1 MLSLRAALF
10 VTVAALAAD
19 VAPAL
24 RVIRTTPDPDAP
36 PNAVITVT
44 FDRPVAGSLDRTVD
58 PAGILS
64 ITPAI
69 AGTIEWRDPVTLRV
83 RPAGPL
89 APGTRYQITV
99 NPTFAALDGSRLSEP
114 YRFGFRVGGPTV
126 LAGLPVGPGETSRF
140 LTPNQ
145 PFLLA
150 ISAPVES
157 DLIDRLVYVELST
170 TCARRG
176 SIPLRVTGLTAIPD
190 SAPWRF
196 REAGGWDRDRSADGL
211 RRLVTVAPTEPL
223 PLGCDAALVVPQS
236 LDLARPGEVQRY
248 PFATYGAFR
257 IDSTRCSSGPVCPAG
272 PIQVSFTTPVR
283 GADVLRHVRVRPT
296 LTFTVSDTTDV
307 RDQWTLWADLKP
319 RTGYLIDVD
328 PALTDVFGQR
338 LDGNPRGTV
347 VTTGFGP
354 EVSYTSGRLT
364 IERSG
369 PRTLPVTYVN
379 VDTIDVLTAAV
390 PESLEAR
397 LLSRSW
403 YSWGD
408 DWVKLGA
415 KATRRRF
422 PVGAPRDR
430 HGVYG
435 VPFPTPDARAP
446 SAGTLFAVK
455 VTSARLPRPRRDGGE
470 VLPEEYQPI
479 ALVQIT
485 DLGIHAK
492 IGAEEGTVWVTGVSD
507 GKPRPGATVRV
518 RDGRRRLLAQ
528 GTTDARGLFR
538 FTGVKRRPAP
548 AADDESDESSF
559 EGYVEARLGSDR
571 ALVGV
576 NQYDP
581 DLSPWQFNVS
591 SAWGADRFPIAAAV
605 FTERGIYRP
614 GDSVFA
620 KVIARTGSLGSLAVP
635 ARTDSVRVAFED
647 RDGGVLRER
656 VLPPST
662 FGTVAPTLR
671 LPPDAPLGQY
681 AVTVSLRREGAWQ
694 EISRASYRVAEYR
707 APEFLVDVVADT
719 AARLNGDSLR
729 ATIGARYLF
738 GAPMARA
745 RVAWS
750 IRQRTIE
757 PWDLVIP
764 NTDGFY
770 VAARSWWWE
779 EWSGRSA
786 TAVTESRADSLD
798 GSGQLAVHAQLTL
811 ANPALPARVYVD
823 ATVTDVNRQSVFGT
837 AGIVV
842 HPTAWYVGAR
852 PTATTYFWK
861 AGDPQSVDLIA
872 VRPDGRRVADVA
884 VRGYLIRREWHQV
897 RRETAGFS
905 ELVGEWVSD
914 TVDRCTVRTAGQPVG
929 CALSPRQAGSY
940 HVLFQATDPAG
951 REVTTSFY
959 RWVTGPGWV
968 PWADEQQFKM
978 DVVPDRSR
986 YSVGDTAT
994 VLFASPF
1001 TNAEAW
1007 VTVEREGVIE
1017 QRRLTITDGATTL
1030 KLPVTEAWSPNAF
1043 VSIVVARG
1051 RSAKPGPLD
1060 DPGRPTMRVGYAEVR
1075 VTPERKRLEVKLA
1088 ADRAEYRPG
1097 DQAVITASLRDG
1109 GRGTRGEVTLW
1120 AVDEGVLSLTGYR
1133 TPDPIDL
1140 LYQPRGLGLRLGSN
1154 LSTVAPQVP
1163 QGDKGRNAGG
1173 GGGEGE
1179 SEILRSRFRTTAFFL
1194 GSVVADTSGTA
1205 VARVKLP
1212 DNLTTFRVMAV
1223 AVTAGD
1229 RYGNAQSPMLVTR
1242 PLLARAALPR
1252 FVRPGDEFTA
1262 GVVVNHRTGGTPSV
1276 EVKAQATGVTLAGPA
1291 ARSATLEAGRGREV
1305 RFDFRGQPG
1314 DSAVFR
1320 FDVAGAGDRDA
1331 VRLGIPIR
1339 AAFRPRLETVAGVVT
1354 DSIRVSLAVDPNADP
1369 TRSEVTLNLGSSP
1382 SALLRGFAD
1391 ELRVYPYFCS
1401 EQVSSV
1407 ALPLIALYRAR
1418 KQAGAEAGD
1427 TVRLRAQIQ
1436 RAVDMLVRRQ
1446 RDDGGIGL
1454 WSATDWSSP
1463 WMTATAGAVLIEA
1476 KAAGVPIRDAVLTGI
1491 ADYLT
1496 ASLERQE
1503 GMALSVAIRDTD
1515 VRAGLAERV
1524 AVVEYLSRFGK
1535 RNRAVENDLFRRLGQ
1550 LAPDDRMQFA
1560 ITLARGGDLRGARR
1574 ILEPLWAQVTVEGRA
1589 AVLPDSLRSRF
1600 YFASAVRT
1608 PANLLLATLVV
1619 EPSHPLLAPLLE
1631 AVVTRGRAAG
1641 RPHWWNTQ
1649 DIAAAVRATD
1659 AWQRRFPAT
1668 ERRAFQIRA
1677 NGRVVFA
1684 SSPTAVRGD
1693 STVTLAALLGGKPV
1707 GPVALDVVGSGPG
1720 SAGFFFLT
1728 LRETPKT
1735 IPVDPTD
1742 RGIQVE
1748 RWYEDYRTGQPVTS
1762 AVEGDLVRVRLRV
1775 TVPAERSFVI
1785 LDDPLPAGL
1794 EAIDLSLKTVG
1805 GPGGPGQSE
1814 PAEGEG
1820 AEGEPNAPRWL
1831 FGSWDSGW
1839 WSPFDHRELRDDRVI
1854 YSARALWGGSYTAT
1868 YLARATTPGT
1878 FRKPQAHAEEMYNPS
1893 VYGRSDG
1900 GTFVVRARSR

>member
-1 MLSLRAALF
+1 MTSPRALF
-10 VTVAALAAD
+10 VFTIAALASDA
-19 VAPAL
+19 APAL
-24 RVIRTTPDPDAP
+24 RVIRTTPDPEAA

-44 FDRPVAGSLDRTVD
+44 FDRPVAGSLDRAVD
-58 PAGILS
+58 PNGIIS
-64 ITPAI
+64 ITPAV

-83 RPAGPL
+83 RPAAPL
-89 APGTRYQITV
+89 PPGARYQVTV
-99 NPTFAALDGSRLSEP
+99 NPTFSALDGSRLAEP
-114 YRFGFRVGGPTV
+114 YRFGFRVGGPSI
-126 LAGLPVGPGETSRF
+126 LAGLPVGPGETSKF
-140 LTPNQ
+140 LTPSQ
-145 PFLLA
+145 PFTVA
-150 ISAPVES
+150 ISAPADD
-157 DLIDRLVYVELST
+157 DLIGRLVHVELGAR
-170 TCARRG
+170 CARRG
-176 SIPLRVTGLTAIPD
+176 TVALRVSAMTAIPD

-211 RRLVTVAPTEPL
+211 RRLVTMVPAEPL
-223 PLGCDAALVVPQS
+223 PLGCDAALVVPAAI
-236 LDLARPGEVQRY
+236 DAERPGEFQRFE
-248 PFATYGAFR
+248 FATYGAFR

-272 PIQVSFTTPVR
+272 PIQVAFTTPVR
-283 GADVLRHVRVRPT
+283 GADVLRHVRVRPA
-296 LTFTVSDTTDV
+296 LEFTVSDTNDV

-319 RTGYLIDVD
+319 RTGYLVEVD
-328 PALTDVFGQR
+328 PALTDAFGQR
-338 LDGNPRGTV
+338 LGGNPRGTV

-364 IERSG
+364 IERTG

-379 VDTIDVLTAAV
+379 VDTIEVLAAAV

-408 DWVKLGA
+408 DWTRLQ
-415 KATRRRF
+415 ATAVRRRF
-422 PVGAPRDR
+422 PVGAARDR
-430 HGVYG
+430 HGIYG
-435 VPFPTPDARAP
+435 VPFPAP
-446 SAGTLFAVK
+446 NAQAAGAATLFAVK
-455 VTSARLPRPRRDGGE
+455 VTSARLPRPRRETGE
-470 VLPEEYQPI
+470 VSPEDYQPI
-479 ALVQIT
+479 ALIQIT

-528 GTTDARGLFR
+528 GVTDARGLFR
-538 FTGVKRRPAP
+538 FSGLKRRPAP
-548 AADDESDESSF
+548 AGDDEAEEGSF
-559 EGYVEARLGSDR
+559 EGYVEARLGADR

-591 SAWGADRFPIAAAV
+591 SAWGVERFPLAAAV

-620 KVIARTGSLGSLAVP
+620 KVIARTGALGSLKVP

-656 VLPPST
+656 ILPPSA
-662 FGTVAPTLR
+662 FGTVAPSLR
-671 LPPDAPLGQY
+671 LPNDAPLGQY

-694 EISRASYRVAEYR
+694 EVSRASYRVAEYR

-719 AARLNGDSLR
+719 AARQNGDSLR

-745 RVAWS
+745 RVTWS
-750 IRQRTIE
+750 VRQRTIE
-757 PWDLVIP
+757 PWDLTIP
-764 NTDGFY
+764 NTEGYY
-770 VAARSWWWE
+770 VAARGWWWE

-786 TAVTESRADSLD
+786 TSVTESRTDSLD
-798 GSGQLAVHAQLTL
+798 GSGQLAVRAPLEL

-823 ATVTDVNRQSVFGT
+823 ATVTDVNRQSVFGS

-842 HPTAWYVGAR
+842 HPSAWYIAAR
-852 PTATTYFWK
+852 PVGKTYFWT
-861 AGDPQSVDLIA
+861 AGEPQSVDLIA

-897 RRETAGFS
+897 RRESAGFS
-905 ELVGEWVSD
+905 ELVGEWVQD
-914 TVDRCTVRTAGQPVG
+914 TVDRCTVRTGGQPVG
-929 CALSPRQAGSY
+929 CALAPKQAGSY
-940 HVLFQATDPAG
+940 HVAFSATDPAG
-951 REVTTSFY
+951 RAVTTSFY

-968 PWADEQQFKM
+968 PWADESQFKM

-1017 QRRLTITDGATTL
+1017 QQRLTIKDGATTL

-1088 ADRAEYRPG
+1088 ADRTEYRPG
-1097 DQAVITASLRDG
+1097 DQAVITATLKDG

-1154 LSTVAPQVP
+1154 LSTVAPQVA
-1163 QGDKGRNAGG
+1163 QGDKGRNPGG

-1276 EVKAQATGVTLAGPA
+1276 EVKAEATGIAQAGA
-1291 ARSATLEAGRGREV
+1291 TSRTATLEAGRGREV
-1305 RFDFRGQPG
+1305 RFDFRGQAG

-1331 VRLGIPIR
+1331 VRLGVPIR
-1339 AAFRPRLETVAGVVT
+1339 PAFRPRLEAVAGVVM
-1354 DSIRVSLAVDPNADP
+1354 DSTRVILGVDPDADP
-1369 TRSEVTLNLGSSP
+1369 ARSRVTLNLGSSP

-1407 ALPLIALYRAR
+1407 ALPIIALYRAR

-1427 TVRLRAQIQ
+1427 TVRLRAQIE

-1446 RDDGGIGL
+1446 RDDGAIGL
-1454 WSATDWSSP
+1454 WGANDWSSA
-1463 WMTATAGAVLIEA
+1463 WMTANAGAVLIEA
-1476 KAAGVPIRDAVLTGI
+1476 KAAGIPVRDTVLAGI
-1491 ADYLT
+1491 AGYLT
-1496 ASLERQE
+1496 SSLERQE
-1503 GMALSVAIRDTD
+1503 NMALSVALRDSD
-1515 VRAGLAERV
+1515 VRANLSERV
-1524 AVVEYLSRFGK
+1524 AVAEYLSRFGK

-1550 LAPDDRMQFA
+1550 LAPEDRMQFA
-1560 ITLARGGDLRGARR
+1560 ITLTRGGDVRGARR
-1574 ILEPLWAQVTVEGRA
+1574 ILEPLWAVVTVAGREA
-1589 AVLPDSLRSRF
+1589 TLPDSLRSRF
-1600 YFASAVRT
+1600 YFASAIRT
-1608 PANLLLATLVV
+1608 PANLLLATLAVD
-1619 EPSHPLLAPLLE
+1619 PSHSLLAPLLE
-1631 AVVTRGRAAG
+1631 TVVTRGRAQG
-1641 RPHWWNTQ
+1641 RGYWWNTQ
-1649 DIAAAVRATD
+1649 DIAVAVRAVD
-1659 AWQRRFPAT
+1659 AWQRRFPVS
-1668 ERRAFQIRA
+1668 ERRAFQVRA

-1684 SSPTAVRGD
+1684 SSPTGVRGD
-1693 STVTLAALLGGKPV
+1693 STVPLATLLGGRAA
-1707 GPVALDVVGSGPG
+1707 GPVTVDVVGMGPG
-1720 SAGFFFLT
+1720 SAGFFYLT
-1728 LRETPKT
+1728 LRETPRT
-1735 IPVDPTD
+1735 VPVNPTD
-1742 RGIQVE
+1742 RGIRVE
-1748 RWYEDYRTGQPVTS
+1748 RWYEDYQSGKPVTTV
-1762 AVEGDLVRVRLRV
+1762 VEGDLVRVRLRL
-1775 TVPAERSFVI
+1775 TVPEERSFVI
-1785 LDDPLPAGL
+1785 VDDPLPAGL
-1794 EAIDLSLKTVG
+1794 EAVDLSLKTVG
-1805 GPGGPGQSE
+1805 GVGGPGQTE
-1814 PAEGEG
+1814 PADAEG
-1820 AEGEPNAPRWL
+1820 AEGDPNAPRWL
-1831 FGSWDSGW
+1831 FGAWDSGW

-1854 YSARALWGGSYTAT
+1854 YSARVLWGGTYTAT

-1878 FRKPQAHAEEMYNPS
+1878 FQKPQAHAEEMYNPS